1 MSSIL
6 RTGSERRPVGVL
18 AAWRALA
25 LCVLS
30 AAALAACTT
39 VKTVEAPPPAPAPAP
54 TPDPVGQSLHR
65 VVYDPAQG
73 DLIGRVQVTIA
84 TREDTFVDLARRF
97 NVGYEELVRA
107 NPGVDPWLPGE
118 GRRIILPT
126 AFILPH
132 TAREGIVINI
142 AAMRLFYFPARKA
155 NEPQVIYTFPIGI
168 GRVGFATPEGTT
180 KVLRK
185 AKDPIWR
192 PGPGVRAE
200 HAKDGEILPAVVP
213 AGPDNP
219 LGNRAMYLGWPG
231 YLIHGTNK
239 PAGVGLRSSH
249 GCIRLF
255 PEDVELLYELVKPGE
270 KVTVVNQPFVF
281 GWRGDALHL
290 QAFDVLE
297 DDPRDWTKATK
308 KLLSRTFAR
317 ELEKKLQERN
327 ERIDWD
333 AVQRL
338 GRDPHGVPVPIVG
351 GPSTLET
358 VLADAMRV
366 RNAVPTGATW
376 GGAPGGSQ

>member
-39 VKTVEAPPPAPAPAP
+39 VKTVEAPPPAPALAP

-132 TAREGIVINI
+132 AAREGIVINI

>member
-1 MSSIL
+1 MIL
-6 RTGSERRPVGVL
+6 RTGPERRPVGAL
-18 AAWRALA
+18 AALRALA
-25 LCVLS
+25 VWTLM
-30 AAALAACTT
+30 AGGLAACTT

-54 TPDPVGQSLHR
+54 APDPVGQSLHR

-73 DLIGRVQVTIA
+73 DLIGRVQTTIA
-84 TREDTFVDLARRF
+84 THEDTFVDLARRF
-97 NVGYEELVRA
+97 NVGYEELARA

-132 TAREGIVINI
+132 APREGIVINI

-200 HAKDGEILPAVVP
+200 HAKDGEILPAVVA

-219 LGNRAMYLGWPG
+219 LGNRAMYLGWAG

-297 DDPRDWTKATK
+297 DDPRDWNKATR

-327 ERIDWD
+327 QQIDWD

-338 GRDPHGVPVPIVG
+338 GRDPHGVPVPIAG
-351 GPSTLET
+351 GASTLET
-358 VLADAMRV
+358 VLADAARV
-366 RNAVPTGATW
+366 RNAVPSGATW
-376 GGAPGGSQ
+376 TAAPGGSP